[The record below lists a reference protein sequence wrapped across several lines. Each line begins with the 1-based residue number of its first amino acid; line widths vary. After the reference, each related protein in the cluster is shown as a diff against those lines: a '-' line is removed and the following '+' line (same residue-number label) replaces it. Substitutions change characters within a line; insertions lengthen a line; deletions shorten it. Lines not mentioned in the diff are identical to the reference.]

1 MRKILTGIAIAGLSL
16 TFPLSAA
23 QATTITDPT
32 GDFLSGFIG
41 PNSGDLDVTSF
52 SVDYNSVTSTF
63 LLSASLA
70 GNIDPGIPGFYVIGA
85 NTGTGL
91 IRPFGNGFGHDNVIF
106 NQAIVV
112 QKTGT
117 ANVGANALNPSAVT
131 IDGNSFSVVVPLS
144 LLPSTGFAPQD
155 YGFNLWPR
163 VGTGNNNQISDFAPD
178 NANVAPSVP
187 EPATWG
193 LLLIGFG
200 AIGLT
205 MRRRQTQTQTLAI
218 GYA

>member
-16 TFPLSAA
+16 TFSLPA
-23 QATTITDPT
+23 QATTITDAT
-32 GDFLSGFIG
+32 GDFLSGFVG

-52 SVDYNSVTSTF
+52 SVDYNSAASTF

-70 GNIDPGIPGFYVIGA
+70 GNIDPAIAGFYVIGA

-117 ANVGANALNPSAVT
+117 GSVGGTALDPSA
-131 IDGNSFSVVVPLS
+131 ISISGNSFSVAVPLS
-144 LLPSTGFAPQD
+144 LLPSTGFAPED

-163 VGTGNNNQISDFAPD
+163 VGTGNNNQISDFAPN
-178 NANVAPSVP
+178 NANISAAVP

-200 AIGLT
+200 AVGFA
-205 MRRRQTQTQTLAI
+205 MRRRQTPAV

>member
-16 TFPLSAA
+16 TFSLSA
-23 QATTITDPT
+23 QATTTITDAT
-32 GDFLSGFIG
+32 GDFLSGFVG

-52 SVDYNSVTSTF
+52 SVDYNSAASTF

-70 GNIDPGIPGFYVIGA
+70 GNIDPAIAGFYVIGA

-112 QKTGT
+112 QKTGMGSVGGT
-117 ANVGANALNPSAVT
+117 ALDPSAISISGKT
-131 IDGNSFSVVVPLS
+131 FSVAVPLS
-144 LLPSTGFAPQD
+144 LLPSTGFAPED

-178 NANVAPSVP
+178 NANISAAAVP
-187 EPATWG
+187 EPATWA

-200 AIGLT
+200 AVGFAI
-205 MRRRQTQTQTLAI
+205 RRRETLAV